1 MPPSV
6 PPNVRITVN
15 GRPLELNLFAATIT
29 ANLVDALVDSLRT
42 EGEVRQVV
50 ITRER

>member
-6 PPNVRITVN
+6 PPNVKIMIN
-15 GRPLELNLFAATIT
+15 GRPLELNLFAATII
-29 ANLVDALVDSLRT
+29 ANLVDALIESLRT